1 MRKLNVSAIISRFG
15 TGGLNP
21 GQPKD
26 KERWNYWMPYDG
38 EFPLK
43 GRGKSDGLRPNNYDD
58 LKPRIFSGIDKI
70 RIIFVSRDF
79 KQKNG

>member
-1 MRKLNVSAIISRFG
+1 
-15 TGGLNP
+15 
-21 GQPKD
+21 
-26 KERWNYWMPYDG
+26 MPCDG

>member
-1 MRKLNVSAIISRFG
+1 
-15 TGGLNP
+15 
-21 GQPKD
+21 
-26 KERWNYWMPYDG
+26 MPYDG

-43 GRGKSDGLRPNNYDD
+43 GRGKSDGLRPNNHDD

-70 RIIFVSRDF
+70 RIILVSRDF

>member
-1 MRKLNVSAIISRFG
+1 MRKLNASAIISRFG

-21 GQPKD
+21 GKPKD

-43 GRGKSDGLRPNNYDD
+43 DGENQTDYAQ
-58 LKPRIFSGIDKI
+58 ITMMI
-70 RIIFVSRDF
+70 
-79 KQKNG
+79 